1 MHDDDIR
8 IEDHPASG
16 RYVLTVDGRDAGFMA
31 YHDASGRRIVEH
43 TEIDPAFEGRGL
55 GSRLARHVLDDIRSQ
70 GLRVVPRCPFLASF
84 LQRHP
89 ELRGGVDA
97 DAG

>member
-1 MHDDDIR
+1 MTDDDIR
-8 IEDHPASG
+8 IEDHPELG
-16 RYVLTVDGRDAGFMA
+16 RYVLTVDGRDAGVMT
-31 YHDASGRRIVEH
+31 YHDASGRRVVEH

-84 LQRHP
+84 LDRHP
-89 ELRGGVDA
+89 ELRDDVERDPG
-97 DAG
+97 